1 MKNENIKQLLYDAQT
16 LIAAHHDGLGS
27 HMIQEAG
34 DIRKGVLRCA
44 GFKGGLVSDKTWV
57 SYIPM
62 MPQEVQKVMVALDD
76 ALDCHDTT
84 RYM

>member
-1 MKNENIKQLLYDAQT
+1 MEDPTIQKLLYDAQT
-16 LIAAHHDGLGS
+16 LISAHHDGLGS
-27 HMIQEAG
+27 HMINEAG
-34 DIRKGVLRCA
+34 DIRKGVLRWA

-62 MPQEVQKVMVALDD
+62 MPPEVQRVMVALDD